1 MFNILFIFFVILSC
15 CLHPAYAADNGKIE
29 NVSIQENRLT
39 HQGQIKEVLSSEGFS
54 AQLVPLSF
62 ETLFERDSLIVRN
75 KIKEF
80 FPGNNERL
88 DDFELSHAFGSSLF
102 KAQSVSSRAYVVVYL
117 SYAALLSENTTCRS
131 MDWKNPQVILD
142 WLKTPEAKENFY
154 GNRLARDYFFL
165 PILSRM
171 GFGSIPN
178 INRCFSR
185 NIAFV
190 GIPYA
195 NKLNNYDLVEGA
207 SILEFA
213 LHDVG
218 HAGML
223 SSMEPHFYSD
233 GKSHDCSKQRQAIY
247 DDIQGNGST
256 RHELPYFLTFHE
268 DGQSLIASDRRFL
281 NPNPIQNTIEHYNFL
296 FPSQVM
302 SIDDYFVESI
312 LSQYKKRPF
321 YPVIGYGEG
330 NGGSIVPEMDMSRP
344 VAELTKSDIDVS
356 SFVDFCSKQ
365 RVSESSSL
373 VTFALKSRPQ
383 DTFRVAVAYEFGE
396 VKKSAIDIIKL
407 LNQYGANID
416 MNLKPENFD
425 LQEFRTF
432 ILGDLEAFNHKY
444 GHLFE
449 TH

>member
-1 MFNILFIFFVILSC
+1 MFNILFILIC
-15 CLHPAYAADNGKIE
+15 CLHPAYATDNGKIE
-29 NVSIQENRLT
+29 NVSIQENCLT

-88 DDFELSHAFGSSLF
+88 DDFELSHAFGSSLLRPSLF
-102 KAQSVSSRAYVVVYL
+102 L
-117 SYAALLSENTTCRS
+117 HGPMLLFIFPLLSENTTYRS
-131 MDWKNPQVILD
+131 MDWKNPQVTLD

-165 PILSRM
+165 PILSGM

-256 RHELPYFLTFHE
+256 RHETPYFLTFHE

-312 LSQYKKRPF
+312 LSQYKKGPF

-344 VAELTKSDIDVS
+344 VAELIKSDIDVS
-356 SFVDFCSKQ
+356 SFVDFPSKQ

-407 LNQYGANID
+407 LNQYGTNID
-416 MNLKPENFD
+416 MNLNPENFD